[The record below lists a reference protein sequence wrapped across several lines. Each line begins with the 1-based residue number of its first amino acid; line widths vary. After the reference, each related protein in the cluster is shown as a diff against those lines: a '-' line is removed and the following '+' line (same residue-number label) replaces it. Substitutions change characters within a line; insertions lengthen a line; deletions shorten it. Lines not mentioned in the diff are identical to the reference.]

1 MFLNLEVIIM
11 KNRIVAGIAFT
22 VVFAV
27 VIVTLVMWFAFP
39 NIIGDQSMAGLSG
52 AIGGVVGV
60 LVVIYLSSGSD
71 NNEK

>member
-1 MFLNLEVIIM
+1 M

-27 VIVTLVMWFAFP
+27 VIVTLVMWFAFSG
-39 NIIGDQSMAGLSG
+39 IIGDQSIAGLSG
-52 AIGGVVGV
+52 AFGGAVGV